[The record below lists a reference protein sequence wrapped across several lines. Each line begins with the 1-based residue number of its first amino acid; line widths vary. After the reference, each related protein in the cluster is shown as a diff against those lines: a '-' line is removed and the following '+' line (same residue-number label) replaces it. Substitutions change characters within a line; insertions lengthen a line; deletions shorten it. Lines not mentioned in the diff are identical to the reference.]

1 MKQSG
6 VCICHICRKVAFKA
20 TTGVAWVTR
29 KGSDEREE
37 VGRVCRDCMRATERL
52 GGVIKDG
59 EIEVAA
65 QDKELIESIV
75 RGMLRGIMVFLTVAF
90 AAGIAVGA
98 SLIMLAGSMS

>member
-1 MKQSG
+1 MKQAG

-29 KGSDEREE
+29 TGSDEREE
-37 VGRVCRDCMRATERL
+37 VGRVCRDCMDAAERL
-52 GGVIKDG
+52 GTTIGEG

-75 RGMLRGIMVFLTVAF
+75 RGMITGVMVFLTVAF
-90 AAGIAVGA
+90 AGGVAVGA
-98 SLIMLAGSMS
+98 AIMMLAGAMS